1 MRIKGIQTTA
11 AGESVPV
18 GCRRGTFARPEHTF
32 RLPAMSVVLLLLLGA
47 HAASAG
53 PSSSASQ
60 HGGMYQPTEDLTLQP
75 LTPSDTVERKTTGWL
90 FNKPREK
97 TAAKQLVLAR
107 RLEQDDHLGGAVDAF
122 DDLVR
127 CWPYAPEASGAQ
139 LRMAELNEKRGKYK
153 RAFEDYR
160 YLIHFYPEQVALA
173 EILPRMFA
181 IANEARARGKD
192 ERALLMFQQI
202 ADVAPQWS
210 GTPRTLLQAGLLQM
224 QEKDWYGAV
233 DTFERLAANW
243 PGTAEAETASAQ
255 AAHVLYRL
263 SQRYAEDEA
272 VQLRARAA
280 LAATLRDYPGHVDAS
295 LLQEEMA
302 ELDTRRYNRHY
313 SMAVFYDN
321 ARFTTETAIAA
332 YGDFVRRFPDAP
344 QAEAARRRIE
354 VLTASVPKRIFKTEE

>member
-1 MRIKGIQTTA
+1 
-11 AGESVPV
+11 
-18 GCRRGTFARPEHTF
+18 
-32 RLPAMSVVLLLLLGA
+32 MSVVLLLLLGA